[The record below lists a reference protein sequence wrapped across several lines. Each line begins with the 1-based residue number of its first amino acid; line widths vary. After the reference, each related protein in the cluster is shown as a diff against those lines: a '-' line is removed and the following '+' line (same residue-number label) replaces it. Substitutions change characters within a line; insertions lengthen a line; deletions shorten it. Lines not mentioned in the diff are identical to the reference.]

1 MCNDPKIRIV
11 WTDDFLK
18 VVPSFYFKY
27 RKNVFRG
34 GVFLNKENF
43 IDMKYYHEILNS
55 ELSQTIQ
62 LVPCHKCAGC
72 CAEWSQQW
80 TARCMLESRRFKKN
94 CYVTFTYNDENL
106 PENGQLCQRDFQ
118 LFMKRL
124 RKYCFSHDLP
134 SPRYFYCGEYGTE
147 NNRPHYHAILFNY
160 LPSDLKFFYYG
171 KGKIKK
177 KTYFKGAKAYYL
189 SKELQDIWSV
199 YKNELQEDGTF
210 KRVLKPIGHV
220 LISEVSY
227 PDIKYVANYQLKF
240 SKNYDFH
247 EIKPFNRQSSRPAL
261 ARTYYDENFY
271 SIIAN
276 ETLPKGLQLRVKRIK
291 YFDKLLQRDYSEYY
305 IPLLEK
311 RISIAKAV
319 EYDTDLPY
327 FEYLKVRENRM
338 QRQMLSKHRD

>member
-1 MCNDPKIRIV
+1 MCNNPKIRIL

-34 GVFLNKENF
+34 GVFLDKENI
-43 IDMKYYHEILNS
+43 IDMKYYNEILAS
-55 ELSQTIQ
+55 ELSQTVQ

-72 CAEWSQQW
+72 CSDWSQQW

-106 PENGQLCQRDFQ
+106 PEHGQLCQRDFQ

-124 RKYCFSHDLP
+124 RKYCFTHNLP
-134 SPRYFYCGEYGTE
+134 SPRYFYCGEYGTL
-147 NNRPHYHAILFNY
+147 NHRPHYHAILFDY
-160 LPSDLKFFYYG
+160 LPEDLKLFYYG
-171 KGKIKK
+171 KGPIKK
-177 KTYFKGAKAYYL
+177 STYFKGSKPFYL
-189 SKELQDIWSV
+189 SKILSDIWG
-199 YKNELQEDGTF
+199 K
-210 KRVLKPIGHV
+210 GHI

-227 PDIKYVANYQLKF
+227 SDIKYVANYQLKF
-240 SKNYDFH
+240 SKQYDLH
-247 EIKPFNRQSSRPAL
+247 DIKPFNRQSTRPAL
-261 ARTYYDENFY
+261 ARTYYDDNFY

-276 ETLPKGLQLRVKRIK
+276 ESLPAGLQLRVKYIK
-291 YFDKLLQRDYSEYY
+291 YFDKLLQRDYPEYY
-305 IPLLEK
+305 IPLLKK

-319 EYDTDLPY
+319 DYDTDLPY
-327 FEYLKVRENRM
+327 FEYIKVREDRM